1 MDHSLQLQL
10 RLTFLL
16 FGGWG
21 SRVLFEEN
29 FSTSLDIAGHVYHSQ
44 LYCDWP
50 NGVAVNKQSS
60 YSTEF
65 ITGKWGILAGTE
77 AITKKALVSSADY
90 CAFNHTSSI
99 YAEGFALL
107 SKERFD
113 PTMLTASLTAKVNPV
128 QGSFVGVTLINNEN
142 DYREIAFNWYQPDKL
157 GIFLYAPCRLQLL
170 KDIPAGKHTIS
181 IKHNDYG
188 WEYLLNGESLHF
200 EPHTPD
206 SLLLKNPRVGV
217 YIVNEKK
224 DGSIVSG
231 NLYNVKV
238 TQG

>member
-1 MDHSLQLQL
+1 M
-10 RLTFLL
+10 
-16 FGGWG
+16 
-21 SRVLFEEN
+21 FEED
-29 FSTSLDIAGHVYHSQ
+29 FSHPLDIAGHVYHSQ
-44 LYCDWP
+44 LYCDLA
-50 NGVAVNKQSS
+50 NGVASNKQSS
-60 YSTEF
+60 YSTDF
-65 ITGKWGILAGTE
+65 ITGKWGVLAGAE
-77 AITKKALVSSADY
+77 SITKKALEYHGDKY
-90 CAFNHTSSI
+90 HFNHISSI

-113 PTMLTASLTAKVNPV
+113 PKNLTASMTAEVDAIP
-128 QGSFVGVTLINNEN
+128 GSFVGVSLINNEN
-142 DYREIAFNWYQPDKL
+142 DYREIAFNWYHQDKL

-170 KDIPAGKHTIS
+170 MDVSPGKHTLAIT
-181 IKHNDYG
+181 HLNTG
-188 WEYLLNGESLHF
+188 WEYLVDGTVIHF

-206 SLLLKNPRVGV
+206 SILLKNPRVGV